1 MSHATKECYLFGL
14 VEECVLLQ
22 PDHNEDID
30 KVIDFINELSSDDYP
45 LPTKTH
51 PGLYTTLIF
60 ARLWRVFFCL
70 LERMRASSWYYVRSL
85 QYPLFRLTTLQPS
98 SSSPVVFR
106 MLFCA
111 MLATSV
117 GQSVMLA
124 TLPSMGRQANLSEF
138 HIATIMSSSA
148 LIFAIGTNVWSRVAR
163 RVGFKR
169 TLLIGLAGYSA
180 GTFAFASAWMAGFS
194 GIISG
199 TSLFLALL
207 ISRSLQSTIMSAT
220 PPSAVGYAVAI
231 SAPALRVSAISKVT
245 SASNVG
251 QIIGPAYAGLLV
263 GFGLLAPLY
272 SIVVLTLLAFALV
285 LYKLPVLPPQ
295 NSTEQKVPT
304 VALEDKP
311 TRVPYVFV
319 ASCVCVFAAMAMM
332 QQTMGFFFIDFYGK
346 SPVEAARLVGFAMM
360 MSAVTSLTVQ
370 FTIVQRARLSKE
382 IMMSLALPLLS
393 LGYLILYFQ
402 QSFAVPYIGMA
413 VMGLGMGMA
422 YPSLAAAATTY
433 CAKSQQASITGLI
446 TATTAMGYIVGPPL
460 AAFLY
465 QQNIALPFAASS
477 ALMAIV
483 SIVILVTLKQ
493 IKRSNSRQSP

>member
-22 PDHNEDID
+22 PDHNEDIG
-30 KVIDFINELSSDDYP
+30 KVIDFINELSSDDCP

-70 LERMRASSWYYVRSL
+70 LKRMKASSCYYVRSL
-85 QYPLFRLTTLQPS
+85 QYPLFRLTTLQP
-98 SSSPVVFR
+98 SSPVVFR

-163 RVGFKR
+163 RAGFKR

-199 TSLFLALL
+199 TNLFLALL

-402 QSFAVPYIGMA
+402 QSFAVSYIGMA

-477 ALMAIV
+477 TLMAIV
-483 SIVILVTLKQ
+483 SIVILITLKQ
-493 IKRSNSRQSP
+493 VKRSNSRQSP

>member
-1 MSHATKECYLFGL
+1 
-14 VEECVLLQ
+14 
-22 PDHNEDID
+22 
-30 KVIDFINELSSDDYP
+30 
-45 LPTKTH
+45 
-51 PGLYTTLIF
+51 
-60 ARLWRVFFCL
+60 
-70 LERMRASSWYYVRSL
+70 
-85 QYPLFRLTTLQPS
+85 
-98 SSSPVVFR
+98 
-106 MLFCA
+106 
-111 MLATSV
+111 
-117 GQSVMLA
+117 
-124 TLPSMGRQANLSEF
+124 
-138 HIATIMSSSA
+138 
-148 LIFAIGTNVWSRVAR
+148 
-163 RVGFKR
+163 
-169 TLLIGLAGYSA
+169 
-180 GTFAFASAWMAGFS
+180 MAGFS

-199 TSLFLALL
+199 TNLFLALL

-382 IMMSLALPLLS
+382 IMMSLA
-393 LGYLILYFQ
+393 
-402 QSFAVPYIGMA
+402 
-413 VMGLGMGMA
+413 
-422 YPSLAAAATTY
+422 
-433 CAKSQQASITGLI
+433 
-446 TATTAMGYIVGPPL
+446 
-460 AAFLY
+460 FLY
-465 QQNIALPFAASS
+465 YP
-477 ALMAIV
+477 
-483 SIVILVTLKQ
+483 
-493 IKRSNSRQSP
+493 